1 MSVNTDLQD
10 ERQNATIQS
19 EDFAIWW
26 AGGEKELN
34 KRRAMEKN
42 FFDDPQFQ
50 DKRPIASMSHKE
62 LYEYTISKAVRLV
75 SKLRDYIREQGK
87 DVNKKLTAIEE
98 LHEMRALLA
107 GTLGSGLLPQNF
119 PLRLH
124 FGMFLPTLLNQSTKE
139 QRQRWLEKAW
149 HFDGIIGTYAQTE
162 LGHGTFIR
170 GLETRADYDIESKEF
185 ILNSPTLN
193 AYKWWPGGL
202 GQTANMVVL
211 MAQLYIKDKAYG
223 LQPFLVRIRNVDTH
237 EPESGIDVGDV
248 GPRIGINGVNNG
260 FLGLRNVRIPLDQM
274 LAKNNQVLPDGTFV
288 RGPEP
293 MLLYGTMVFVRA
305 IIVRDISYNL
315 LQAATIATRYS
326 AVRRQGIDVPGEP
339 EAQIIDFLTQQQKIF
354 PQIAKGVFYRM
365 AADYVWDMYRVVD
378 KELSNGNKRN
388 LPELHALTCCLKA
401 VCSEEGSKGV
411 ETLRKAC
418 GGHGF
423 MASANFGNIYANATA
438 ACTYEGENTVLLLQA
453 ARFLTKSYVGGLKR
467 CILPRTVSYMRLFT
481 RPTWTSK
488 IDTLVAYLEKTSM
501 ERAKYSFFYMQTN
514 KKNPKISNHAGLS
527 LTKTGIL
534 HGRAFMARMALENVR
549 SQTLKGRI
557 PESLQGVI
565 EELLNIFI
573 MDLFFESLD
582 EIMRFNSLSAKQLE
596 EVEQRYQQTL
606 LSFRRNAVAVV
617 DGFDFHDRVLA
628 STLGCYD
635 GRVYERLMEEARKCD
650 LNQEPVNPT
659 FESSLKTLMKSNL

>member
-1 MSVNTDLQD
+1 MSVNSDLQR
-10 ERQNATIQS
+10 ERQNATIRS

-26 AGGEKELN
+26 SGGKKELTT
-34 KRRAMEKN
+34 RRAIEKLFLN
-42 FFDDPQFQ
+42 DPQLE
-50 DKRPIASMSHKE
+50 DNRSIANMSHKE
-62 LYEYTISKAVRLV
+62 LYEYATTKSVHFIT
-75 SKLRDYIREQGK
+75 KLREFIKEQRK
-87 DVNKKLTAIEE
+87 DSQKPLTPIEE
-98 LHEMRALLA
+98 VYEMRVLTV
-107 GTLGSGLLPQNF
+107 GTLGAGLLSQSF
-119 PLRLH
+119 PLRIH
-124 FGMFLPTLLNQSTKE
+124 YTMFLPTLINQTTEE
-139 QRQRWLEKAW
+139 QRDRWLEKASN
-149 HFDGIIGTYAQTE
+149 FDGIIGTYAQTE
-162 LGHGTFIR
+162 LGHGTYVR
-170 GLETRADYDIESKEF
+170 GLETRADYDIEKQEF
-185 ILNSPTLN
+185 VLNSPSLT

-202 GQTANMVVL
+202 GQTVNMVVL
-211 MAQLYIKDKAYG
+211 MAQLYIKDRCYG
-223 LQPFLVRIRNVDTH
+223 LMPFLVRIRNEKTH
-237 EPESGIDVGDV
+237 EPEPGVDVGSV
-248 GPRIGINGVNNG
+248 GPRIGMNGVNNG
-260 FLGLRNVRIPLDQM
+260 FLGLKNVRIPLQQM
-274 LAKNNQVLPDGTFV
+274 LARNNQDLADGTFV
-288 RGPEP
+288 QGPEP
-293 MLLYGTMVFVRA
+293 LLLYGTMVFSRV